1 VYRSFQGYL
10 ILLPEQQLKISDKMF
25 GPSDVSSVARNWK
38 EKFTSISDKHI
49 DDYYSDL
56 SLEDD
61 SKASVL
67 ATKDPTFGVD
77 AVSKT
82 YYEGKNSSPSYFDWV
97 DSPPRQMSK
106 KAAKA
111 QDRVAIKVYK
121 IKDMDKPVVAGTFAL
136 KFHMLQIQSPV
147 LVGALKDLVKRGE
160 EPR

>member
-1 VYRSFQGYL
+1 
-10 ILLPEQQLKISDKMF
+10 MF
-25 GPSDVSSVARNWK
+25 GPNDISSVARNWK

-61 SKASVL
+61 PKAAKLTPKES
-67 ATKDPTFGVD
+67 TFGVD

-82 YYEGKNSSPSYFDWV
+82 YYEGKNSSGDHYDWA

-106 KAAKA
+106 RAAKA

-121 IKDMDKPVVAGTFAL
+121 VKDMGKPVVAGTFAL
-136 KFHMLQIQSPV
+136 KFHMLEIQSPI
-147 LVGALKDLVKRGE
+147 LVGALKDVVKTGNG
-160 EPR
+160 PH